1 MRLRQIG
8 KELEAIDN
16 KAGPAAA
23 PSQPALEWT
32 TVEKVWTQA
41 VVFSVTPNVLI

>member
-16 KAGPAAA
+16 KALPAA
-23 PSQPALEWT
+23 QWE
-32 TVEKVWTQA
+32 
-41 VVFSVTPNVLI
+41 NVMMFTSSINRHKRKTHIIKP

>member
-23 PSQPALEWT
+23 ASSQPAQEW
-32 TVEKVWTQA
+32 VNAEAKA
-41 VVFSVTPNVLI
+41 VLRTLIL

>member
-23 PSQPALEWT
+23 AVSSQPAQEW
-32 TVEKVWTQA
+32 VNAEVKA
-41 VVFSVTPNVLI
+41 VLRTLIL

>member
-16 KAGPAAA
+16 KALPAAQWETIFRHKKMTHIIK
-23 PSQPALEWT
+23 PLTNQ
-32 TVEKVWTQA
+32 
-41 VVFSVTPNVLI
+41 FFLIFTL